1 MSDGRLLVCENL
13 MSLLMEKRALLEAM
27 ERSRFSNVTKANE
40 KKDQRREE
48 RGKCEI
54 SIRC

>member
-1 MSDGRLLVCENL
+1 
-13 MSLLMEKRALLEAM
+13 MEKRALLEAM

-40 KKDQRREE
+40 KKDQRREGRE
-48 RGKCEI
+48 KCEI